1 MRKKKGKKKILN
13 SEAEVFKRS
22 ELLEKYMVKILFGQ
36 NDREFEDKY
45 LKKLGKT
52 ERERETS
59 FFKDRTLKKEY
70 LLQLQDLRMGQVKE
84 PCIEL
89 I

>member
-1 MRKKKGKKKILN
+1 M
-13 SEAEVFKRS
+13 
-22 ELLEKYMVKILFGQ
+22 
-36 NDREFEDKY
+36 
-45 LKKLGKT
+45 KKLGKT